1 MKSRKIGAI
10 ILGISILI
18 VLGFSVYKIVVGKDV
33 GFNEIISLA
42 TLTMVFFSALTWGTK
57 EEKDGILQEE
67 ELGQRITEKSAKIS
81 YYLLL
86 LFILIAVSA
95 DQIVNGTTNIFL
107 LLILGLS
114 MITHPIVEY
123 FYSKKYQ

>member
-18 VLGFSVYKIVVGKDV
+18 VLGFSIYKIVVGKDI

-42 TLTMVFFSALTWGTK
+42 ALTMVFFSALTWGTK

-81 YYLLL
+81 YYLLV

-95 DQIVNGTTNIFL
+95 DQMMNGTTNIFL
-107 LLILGLS
+107 LLILGLA

-123 FYSKKYQ
+123 FYAKKYQ

>member
-1 MKSRKIGAI
+1 MNSRRIGAI
-10 ILGISILI
+10 ILGIALLI
-18 VLGFSVYKIVVGKDV
+18 VFGYSMYKLAVGKEI
-33 GFNEIISLA
+33 GFNEILAIA
-42 TLTMVFFSALTWGTK
+42 TLTMVFFSTITWGTK

-86 LFILIAVSA
+86 VFIFIAVSA
-95 DQIVNGTTNIFL
+95 DKIINGTANIFL
-107 LLILGLS
+107 ILILGLA
-114 MITHPIVEY
+114 MITHPIIEY

>member
-1 MKSRKIGAI
+1 MKSRRIGAI
-10 ILGISILI
+10 ILGIAILI
-18 VLGFSVYKIVVGKDV
+18 VFGFSIYKLAVGKEI
-33 GFNEIISLA
+33 GFNEIIAIA
-42 TLTMVFFSALTWGTK
+42 TLTMVFFSSITWGTK

-67 ELGQRITEKSAKIS
+67 ELGQRITEKSAKLS

-95 DQIVNGTTNIFL
+95 DKMINGTTNIFL
-107 LLILGLS
+107 VLILGLA
-114 MITHPIVEY
+114 MIIHPIIEY

>member
-1 MKSRKIGAI
+1 MNSRKIGAI
-10 ILGISILI
+10 IVGISILS
-18 VLGFSVYKIVVGKDV
+18 VLGFSIYKLVIGKEV
-33 GFNEIISLA
+33 GFNEIIGLA

-57 EEKDGILQEE
+57 EEKDGILLEE

-81 YYLLL
+81 YYLLV

-95 DQIVNGTTNIFL
+95 DNMMNGTTNIFL